1 MGLLGP
7 PALTPCCQV
16 CNMENLDPLGIHTGE
31 SIVVAPSQTLNDTE
45 YFMLRRTAIKVVQHL
60 GIVGECNIQFA
71 LNPESEQVS
80 AAPCVPRPRAHR
92 DSSPV
97 PAELRV
103 GGCEGGAARVPSRA
117 QPPRLLLAVLHHRGE
132 RPALPQLCPGQ
143 QGHRLPPGLRG
154 CQAGPGHPPAR
165 PQVTA
170 SPLGARGR
178 PRTSRVPCVQAPDA
192 IPSPPVPRNSVTNST
207 TANFEPS
214 LDYCVVK
221 IPRWDLSKFLRV
233 STKIGSSMK
242 SVGEHGGAGGAGR
255 RAWGR
260 AAHGSL
266 RRGGDGHRQEL
277 RGGFP
282 EGAEDGGRELRG
294 LRPHRETSLGRG
306 ECCGPRGGTA
316 AGSVGG
322 GLRCRPGPPQPRSAL
337 GAARSWRPPRTSG
350 SSCWPRRCGPG
361 TPSSGSTS

>member
-1 MGLLGP
+1 MRWGQGAPCSPGGLLQGVGGRGSLLCPRPRGAPDPFLTLAQSLPSRMGALWGQQHCGVAGADVRVLAVWGAPDGPRGMGGGRGDRSGARWSSGVGAQMGPLGP
-7 PALTPCCQV
+7 PALTPRCQV

-103 GGCEGGAARVPSRA
+103 GGSEGGAARVPSRT
-117 QPPRLLLAVLHHRGE
+117 QPPCLLLAVLHHRGE

-178 PRTSRVPCVQAPDA
+178 PRMSRVPCVQAPDA
-192 IPSPPVPRNSVTNST
+192 IPSPPLPSPGTRSQTPPRPTSSPAWT
-207 TANFEPS
+207 TA
-214 LDYCVVK
+214 
-221 IPRWDLSKFLRV
+221 W
-233 STKIGSSMK
+233 
-242 SVGEHGGAGGAGR
+242 
-255 RAWGR
+255 
-260 AAHGSL
+260 
-266 RRGGDGHRQEL
+266 
-277 RGGFP
+277 
-282 EGAEDGGRELRG
+282 
-294 LRPHRETSLGRG
+294 
-306 ECCGPRGGTA
+306 
-316 AGSVGG
+316 
-322 GLRCRPGPPQPRSAL
+322 
-337 GAARSWRPPRTSG
+337 
-350 SSCWPRRCGPG
+350 
-361 TPSSGSTS
+361 